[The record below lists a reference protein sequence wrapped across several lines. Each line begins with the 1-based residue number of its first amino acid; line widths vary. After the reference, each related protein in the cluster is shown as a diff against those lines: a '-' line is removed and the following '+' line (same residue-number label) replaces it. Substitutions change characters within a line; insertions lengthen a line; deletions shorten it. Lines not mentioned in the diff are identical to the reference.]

1 MPKNDELI
9 ASKNE
14 EIFTDPQLN
23 QVRREQ
29 RAVADDSWIK
39 ALLRGGAFGTLATAA
54 GEQPFLNA
62 HNYVYDE
69 AQNCLYFHRSPVG
82 RTSANLEH
90 NPRVCYQVVEM
101 GRMYVSSEPLN
112 FSVEYRSVIVFGS
125 AHRVGE
131 EEASRALRLLLVKY
145 APHLEFGVDYPASA
159 AQCPTAAV
167 YRVDIESWSGKV
179 NEVAAD
185 HPGAYVFK

>member
-1 MPKNDELI
+1 MPNDEII
-9 ASKNE
+9 AQKNE

-23 QVRREQ
+23 QLRRDE
-29 RAVADDSWIK
+29 RGVHDDGWIK
-39 ALLRGGAFGTLATAA
+39 ALLLRGAYGTLATAA

-69 AQNCLYFHRSPVG
+69 AGHCIYFHRAPTG

-101 GRMYVSSEPLN
+101 GRMYVNSEPLN
-112 FSVEYRSVIVFGS
+112 FSVEYRSVIVFGT

-159 AQCPTAAV
+159 AQCPSAAV
-167 YRVDIESWSGKV
+167 YRVDIESWSGKM
-179 NEVAAD
+179 NQVAAD

>member
-1 MPKNDELI
+1 MPKDEII
-9 ASKNE
+9 ARKNE
-14 EIFTDPQLN
+14 EIYTDPQLN
-23 QVRREQ
+23 QLRRDE
-29 RAVADDSWIK
+29 RGVHDEGWIK
-39 ALLRGGAFGTLATAA
+39 ALLLHGAYGTLATAA

-69 AQNCLYFHRSPVG
+69 AGHCIYFHRASTG

-112 FSVEYRSVIVFGS
+112 FSVEYRSVIVFGT

-159 AQCPTAAV
+159 AQCPSAAV
-167 YRVDIESWSGKV
+167 YRVDIESWSGKM
-179 NEVAAD
+179 NQVAAD